1 MAYALSVLDWVRR
14 LRRASRKLTLP
25 SREASDGR
33 TNQQLNLS
41 KLTPSELDL
50 LANFASAQQLAAD
63 LLEQLVFQTPDEN
76 LSESIRA
83 LAKNQEERFRPV
95 LRTIAKKSRGA
106 KDELVRFE
114 DDYIELSNR
123 VVGKGFYENLMAL
136 YIVFGILDDF
146 YLRLATVQNSSTKAL
161 ITKTLQDYPFR
172 DFLKNILIE
181 KTSTDEELR
190 DLLAMFGRS
199 LVADC
204 LLYILGVLQ
213 FEDFEE
219 QSDVEFRRNALK
231 QIEPLTNEL
240 VSHHSARMDELGMSA

>member
-1 MAYALSVLDWVRR
+1 MLDWVRR

-146 YLRLATVQNSSTKAL
+146 YLRVATVQNSSTKAL

-172 DFLKNILIE
+172 DFLKNILIQ

-204 LLYILGVLQ
+204 LLYILRVLQ

-240 VSHHSARMDELGMSA
+240 VSNHSARMDELGMSA

>member
-1 MAYALSVLDWVRR
+1 MLDWVRR

-50 LANFASAQQLAAD
+50 LANFASAQQLATD

-83 LAKNQEERFRPV
+83 LAKNQQERFRPV
-95 LRTIAKKSRGA
+95 LRAIAKKSRGA

-114 DDYIELSNR
+114 EKHIELSNR
-123 VVGKGFYENLMAL
+123 VVGRGFYENLMAL

-146 YLRLATVQNSSTKAL
+146 YLRLASVQNSTTKSL

-172 DFLKNILIE
+172 EFIKNIIIE
-181 KTSTDEELR
+181 KGSADEELK
-190 DLLAMFGRS
+190 DLLAVFGRS

-213 FEDFEE
+213 FDDLEE
-219 QSDVEFRRNALK
+219 LSDVEFRRDALK

-240 VSHHSARMDELGMSA
+240 VSNHSSRMDELGMSA

>member
-1 MAYALSVLDWVRR
+1 VLDWVRR

-50 LANFASAQQLAAD
+50 LANFASAQQLATD

-83 LAKNQEERFRPV
+83 LAKNQQERFRPV
-95 LRTIAKKSRGA
+95 LRAIAKKSRGA

-114 DDYIELSNR
+114 EKHIELSNR
-123 VVGKGFYENLMAL
+123 VVGRGFYENLMAL
-136 YIVFGILDDF
+136 YIVFGIIDDF
-146 YLRLATVQNSSTKAL
+146 YLRLASVQNSTTKSL
-161 ITKTLQDYPFR
+161 ITKTLQGYPFR
-172 DFLKNILIE
+172 EFIKNIIIE
-181 KTSTDEELR
+181 KGSADEELK
-190 DLLAMFGRS
+190 DLLAVFGRS

-204 LLYILGVLQ
+204 LLYILGVLH
-213 FEDFEE
+213 FDDLEE
-219 QSDVEFRRNALK
+219 LSDIEFRRDALK

-240 VSHHSARMDELGMSA
+240 VSNHSSRMDELGMSA

>member
-1 MAYALSVLDWVRR
+1 MLDWVRR

-76 LSESIRA
+76 VSENIRA
-83 LAKNQEERFRPV
+83 LAKNQQERFRPV
-95 LRTIAKKSRGA
+95 LTTIAKKSRGA

-114 DDYIELSNR
+114 EDYLELSSR
-123 VVGKGFYENLMAL
+123 IVGKGFYENLMAL

-146 YLRLATVQNSSTKAL
+146 YLKLASVQNSSTKAL
-161 ITKTLQDYPFR
+161 ITKTLQDYSFTE
-172 DFLKNILIE
+172 FLKNILIE
-181 KTSTDEELR
+181 NTSADEELR

-204 LLYILGVLQ
+204 LLHVLRVLEFPELENLQ
-213 FEDFEE
+213 AA
-219 QSDVEFRRNALK
+219 EFRRNALK

-240 VSHHSARMDELGMSA
+240 ISNHSARMDELGMSA

>member
-1 MAYALSVLDWVRR
+1 MLDWVRR

>member
-1 MAYALSVLDWVRR
+1 VLDWVRR

-50 LANFASAQQLAAD
+50 LANFASAQQLATD
-63 LLEQLVFQTPDEN
+63 LLEQLVFQTPDES

-83 LAKNQEERFRPV
+83 LAKNQQERFRPV
-95 LRTIAKKSRGA
+95 LRAIAKKSRGA

-114 DDYIELSNR
+114 EKHIELSNR
-123 VVGKGFYENLMAL
+123 VVGRGFYENLMAL
-136 YIVFGILDDF
+136 YIVFGIIDDF
-146 YLRLATVQNSSTKAL
+146 YLRLASVQNSTTKSL

-172 DFLKNILIE
+172 EFIKNIIIE
-181 KTSTDEELR
+181 KGSADEELK
-190 DLLAMFGRS
+190 DLLAVFGRS

-204 LLYILGVLQ
+204 LLYILGVLH
-213 FEDFEE
+213 FDDLEE
-219 QSDVEFRRNALK
+219 LSDVEFRRDALK

-240 VSHHSARMDELGMSA
+240 VSNHSSRMDELGMSA

>member
-1 MAYALSVLDWVRR
+1 MLDWVRR

-199 LVADC
+199 LMADC
-204 LLYILGVLQ
+204 LLYILRVLQ

-240 VSHHSARMDELGMSA
+240 VSNHSARMDELGMSA

>member
-1 MAYALSVLDWVRR
+1 VAYALSVLDWVRR

-204 LLYILGVLQ
+204 LLYILRVLQ

-240 VSHHSARMDELGMSA
+240 VSNHSARMDELGMSA

>member
-1 MAYALSVLDWVRR
+1 MLDWVRR

-240 VSHHSARMDELGMSA
+240 VSNHSARMDELGMSA

>member
-1 MAYALSVLDWVRR
+1 MLDWVRR

-204 LLYILGVLQ
+204 LLYILRVLQ

-240 VSHHSARMDELGMSA
+240 VSNHSARMDELGMSA

>member
-1 MAYALSVLDWVRR
+1 MLDWVRR

-95 LRTIAKKSRGA
+95 LRTIAKKGRGA

-204 LLYILGVLQ
+204 LLYILRVLQ
-213 FEDFEE
+213 FEDLEE

-240 VSHHSARMDELGMSA
+240 VSNHSARMDELGMSA